1 MKSTANRS
9 ASDPFDQDRTQ
20 VSAGDPSLDVPGM
33 LAGRIG
39 DLYASEERSSRRERT
54 NRLMRQAAEPAPE

>member
-1 MKSTANRS
+1 MKPTATRS
-9 ASDPFDQDRTQ
+9 ASDPFDPDRTP
-20 VSAGDPSLDVPGM
+20 VSESDPSVDVPGM

-54 NRLMRQAAEPAPE
+54 NRIMRQAAQPAQE